1 MDTLLAIISGGVIG
15 AVLGFVGAGGAML
28 SVPILLYI
36 FGFSAIPA
44 TTGALAIVLSAS
56 LAGAL
61 PKARAKEILY
71 RDALVIWSLGLVTNL
86 AASILAHKLSD
97 AFITSGFALVLL
109 IAAASML
116 RKAKDQEHRRMSIPV
131 LILVSLGI
139 GALTGLFGIGG
150 GFIVV
155 PVLVNAFGT
164 PPRIATGT
172 SLVVICLNS
181 ITAFIGHYSHWSEV
195 DWKYPLIIG
204 ASAAVIALLA
214 SHKQRAINAEQ
225 TRKFF
230 AALLICISAF
240 TLFQSWN

>member
-36 FGFSAIPA
+36 FNFTAIPA
-44 TTGALAIVLSAS
+44 TTGALAIVLFAS

-86 AASILAHKLSD
+86 AASVLAHNFSD
-97 AFITSGFALVLL
+97 TFITVGFAGVL
-109 IAAASML
+109 IVAATSML
-116 RKAKDQEHRRMSIPV
+116 RKAKPQEHRRMSVPV
-131 LILVSLGI
+131 LVLVSLGI

-155 PVLVNAFGT
+155 PVLINAFGT

-172 SLVVICLNS
+172 SLVVISLNS
-181 ITAFIGHYSHWSEV
+181 ATAFVGHFSHWNEV
-195 DWKYPLIIG
+195 DWKFPLIIG
-204 ASAAVIALLA
+204 TSAVVVALLA
-214 SHKQRAINAEQ
+214 SHKQKAINSDQ
-225 TRKFF
+225 TRKYF
-230 AALLICISAF
+230 ATLLICISAF
-240 TLFQSWN
+240 TLFQSFN

>member
-1 MDTLLAIISGGVIG
+1 METVVALIAGGFIG
-15 AVLGFVGAGGAML
+15 AVLGLVGAGGAML
-28 SVPILLYI
+28 SVPILLYL
-36 FGFSAIPA
+36 FDFTAIPA
-44 TTGALAIVLSAS
+44 TTGALAIVLFAA

-86 AASILAHKLSD
+86 AASVLAHKLSD
-97 AFITSGFALVLL
+97 AVITTGFAVVLL

-116 RKAKDQEHRRMSIPV
+116 RKAKEQEHRRMSVPV

-155 PVLVNAFGT
+155 PVLINAFGT

-181 ITAFIGHYSHWSEV
+181 ITAFIGHYSHWHEV
-195 DWKYPLIIG
+195 DWKFPAIIG
-204 ASAAVIALLA
+204 ASAVVVALLA
-214 SHKQRAINAEQ
+214 SHKQKAINSDQ
-225 TRKFF
+225 IRKYF
-230 AALLICISAF
+230 AALLICISAY

>member
-1 MDTLLAIISGGVIG
+1 METVVALIAGGFIG
-15 AVLGFVGAGGAML
+15 AVLGLVGAGGAML
-28 SVPILLYI
+28 SVPILLYL
-36 FGFSAIPA
+36 FDFTAIPA
-44 TTGALAIVLSAS
+44 TTGALAIVLFAA

-86 AASILAHKLSD
+86 AASVLAHKLSD
-97 AFITSGFALVLL
+97 AVITTGFAAVLL

-116 RKAKDQEHRRMSIPV
+116 RKAKEQEHRRMSVPV

-155 PVLVNAFGT
+155 PVLINAFGT

-181 ITAFIGHYSHWSEV
+181 ITAFIGHYSHWHEV
-195 DWKYPLIIG
+195 DWKFPAIVG
-204 ASAAVIALLA
+204 ASAGVVALLA
-214 SHKQRAINAEQ
+214 SHKQKAINSDQ
-225 TRKFF
+225 TRKYF